1 MTQRDIIPMKR
12 INTRITREQDKYIK
26 SKAKKL
32 KLTEGEVFRN
42 ILNNAI
48 QDNQ

>member
-12 INTRITREQDKYIK
+12 INTRITQEQNKYIK

-32 KLTEGEVFRN
+32 KLTEGEVFRF
-42 ILNNAI
+42 ILNNAMA
-48 QDNQ
+48 DNK